1 MQLFRNIIIIWLHM
15 LVVNL
20 ISSQVLSFPFP
31 SSSPPFPSPIP
42 LRSLRIIAK
51 QVAFSVD
58 VIRLSSATE
67 LDIVPQWQRTVSA
80 TVALSVSLCC
90 CTSVF
95 VSVSVSMHARVSVA
109 KCAVDGVCGQ
119 NEQKLCKT
127 VDPISN
133 VKLTRRGTSLH
144 VSARLC
150 LPCYHSEP
158 KLWLLPPAPP
168 PSSSPSPTHLTVT
181 SQ

>member
-1 MQLFRNIIIIWLHM
+1 M
-15 LVVNL
+15 LIVNL

-95 VSVSVSMHARVSVA
+95 VSVSVSTVCICIYACARI
-109 KCAVDGVCGQ
+109 
-119 NEQKLCKT
+119 EQKLCKT

-158 KLWLLPPAPP
+158 KLWLLLRLRLRLQLTWL
-168 PSSSPSPTHLTVT
+168 SHLNNPRVVFNCL
-181 SQ
+181 QK